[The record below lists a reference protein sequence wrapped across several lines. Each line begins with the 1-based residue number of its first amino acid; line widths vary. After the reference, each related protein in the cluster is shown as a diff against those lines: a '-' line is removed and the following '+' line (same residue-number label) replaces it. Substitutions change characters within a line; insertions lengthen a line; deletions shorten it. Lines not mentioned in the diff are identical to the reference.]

1 MNFKSVFSFKKSNQS
16 LPFLPQSK
24 AGVGL
29 DKSKQKLVW
38 GVLSARR

>member
-24 AGVGL
+24 AGAGL
-29 DKSKQKLVW
+29 DKSKQKL
-38 GVLSARR
+38 